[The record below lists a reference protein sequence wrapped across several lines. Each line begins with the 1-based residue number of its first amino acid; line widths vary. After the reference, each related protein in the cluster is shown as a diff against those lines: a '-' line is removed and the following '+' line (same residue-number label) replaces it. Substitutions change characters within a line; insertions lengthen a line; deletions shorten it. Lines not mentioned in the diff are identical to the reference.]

1 MASNGQSVT
10 GMTVFVRVCP
20 QTDHSASV
28 SRRASAVL
36 DKKGSFASSF
46 SLKNSFISSKSRT
59 SLLLPGSSSERCILT
74 PDDKTIRVLKSGAA
88 AREGDKEYTF
98 DKVFPEE
105 SSQEELCVNVHDH
118 VLEVVSGY
126 NVTFICHGA
135 SKSGKSYTMTGTE
148 EGRGIIPHA
157 IKSVFAHIDK
167 IRLQEPDLYFYAEL
181 GYVELYN
188 NTFRDLLYNHS
199 SSGSSG
205 RDDGDDD
212 SVVVINEVGELDSM
226 FDGTNSIF
234 ASGRKNPRNSNGS
247 LSGKDKEKE
256 WASADEHKIQVHES
270 KNLGVFLAGSPTL
283 RVAVSSAQD
292 VFHLY
297 NSGQKVRSSRVT
309 DTGHISS
316 RSHAILILYLE
327 SRAFTAGGSP
337 TPGAGGDSSPDR
349 ATGASGGASAGL
361 RMSKLTFVDMAGA
374 DRLEISGAVGDTL
387 VESQNINLSLNAF
400 GTCC

>member
-1 MASNGQSVT
+1 M
-10 GMTVFVRVCP
+10 
-20 QTDHSASV
+20 
-28 SRRASAVL
+28 
-36 DKKGSFASSF
+36 
-46 SLKNSFISSKSRT
+46 
-59 SLLLPGSSSERCILT
+59 
-74 PDDKTIRVLKSGAA
+74 
-88 AREGDKEYTF
+88 
-98 DKVFPEE
+98 
-105 SSQEELCVNVHDH
+105 NVHDH

-135 SKSGKSYTMTGTE
+135 SKSGKSYTMTGTK

-199 SSGSSG
+199 SSSGYSG

-226 FDGTNSIF
+226 FDGTNSVF

-247 LSGKDKEKE
+247 LNGKDKEKE

-337 TPGAGGDSSPDR
+337 TPGSGEGSPDR
-349 ATGASGGASAGL
+349 AAGTSGATAGL

-400 GTCC
+400 GTCYFISFSHAVSAITLWYVFSECVFPR